1 MSRALPPRKSTDERD
16 GWVLVPC
23 LALAIARLLVQA
35 AGVDGGGGGLAYA
48 PGLLL
53 ALWLLFGLLSGGAGV
68 AIKSGIRGWKG
79 QRGWDR
85 QAVLVPVDGLCLRRN
100 SDQGVQVALGLVP
113 LLAAAEATRH
123 GTPSCMSRRLVA
135 LAVQLSWYAR
145 VALLQRSAV
154 AGDRRP
160 AVFVC
165 SSNGIDQGRARA
177 EDVAGPRWPARKTSR
192 RRTAAY
198 TFLLSQFV
206 PSIVCALVLHR
217 SWLAVFVEGQIAT
230 GILRLL
236 LSDAFRGSFTVG
248 EAVLTTFI
256 VSGVLFTAADDA
268 LHDVVRVLAHWEAH
282 ALGAGDGGVGRG
294 FPWWRDAHN
303 PWRRWLSSLAKFGV
317 RYGRNTAAAAAAAAA
332 PSVGTTASYGIF
344 MRPPPMESVLQAA
357 LLTYALLLFLVCV
370 PLSLHLEAWSRSPLA
385 RLLTGSIP
393 RTLMRVYCAR
403 ETVQRLSFYTQAV
416 PSALVWPAPALLLA
430 LLHYCGAAV
439 ALRAHHIRYVSAS
452 LPSPLSALLQ
462 PVRVAWCLL
471 RATGFHVGLAT
482 AWAVALY
489 VSIFAAP
496 PQSYRWRK
504 IAARKYYHLLAL
516 LMFLPAFMNRSQE
529 MDTVRFLAFATA
541 AALALLM
548 VVELLRIT
556 TNAPQHP
563 SRAAAAPERRGARDG
578 RKDQPGRDAAAPSH
592 ARHRA
597 TPLQTF
603 MTSLIDERDE
613 GRVIVSH
620 LYLLAG
626 CAAPVWRV
634 AASGAFHDARPL
646 SRSPRALDDAVSGM
660 IILGVFDAFASL
672 LGCRWGRRRW
682 AGTKKT
688 LEGSLSGFV
697 LAWLTHWALYL
708 GVVHSGVGE
717 RVAAAARMTA
727 ALAASTLFEALTTQ
741 IDNLVLPAF
750 YYAML
755 SVVYPA

>member
-1 MSRALPPRKSTDERD
+1 M
-16 GWVLVPC
+16 
-23 LALAIARLLVQA
+23 AIARLLVQA
-35 AGVDGGGGGLAYA
+35 AGVDGGGRLAYA

-53 ALWLLFGLLSGGAGV
+53 ALWLLFELLSGGAGL
-68 AIKSGIRGWKG
+68 AIRSGALAWKG
-79 QRGWDR
+79 QRGRDR
-85 QAVLVPVDGLCLRRN
+85 QAVLVPVDGLCSRRN
-100 SDQGVQVALGLVP
+100 ADQGVQVALGLVP
-113 LLAAAEATRH
+113 LLAAAEAARR
-123 GTPSCMSRRLVA
+123 GTLSFISRRLVA
-135 LAVQLSWYAR
+135 LAVQLSWYVR
-145 VALLQRSAV
+145 VTLLQRSAG
-154 AGDRRP
+154 AEDRRP
-160 AVFVC
+160 DVFVC
-165 SSNGIDQGRARA
+165 SSNGIDQRRAGA
-177 EDVAGPRWPARKTSR
+177 EDVAGPRWPARKKRR

-198 TFLLSQFV
+198 TFLLSQV
-206 PSIVCALVLHR
+206 APSIVCALVLHR
-217 SWLAVFVEGQIAT
+217 NWLAVFVEGQIAT

-236 LSDAFRGSFTVG
+236 LSEAFRGSFTVG

-256 VSGVLFTAADDA
+256 VSGVLLTAADDA
-268 LHDVVRVLAHWEAH
+268 LHDAVRVLAHWEAH

-303 PWRRWLSSLAKFGV
+303 QWRHWVSSLAKFGV

-332 PSVGTTASYGIF
+332 VGTTGSYGTF
-344 MRPPPMESVLQAA
+344 MRPPPVESVLQTA
-357 LLTYALLLFLVCV
+357 LLTYALSLFLIYV
-370 PLSLHLEAWSRSPLA
+370 PLSLHLEKWSRSPPA

-393 RTLMRVYCAR
+393 RTVMRLYCAR
-403 ETVQRLSFYTQAV
+403 ETVQRLALYARAM
-416 PSALVWPAPALLLA
+416 PPALVWPAPALLLA
-430 LLHYCGAAV
+430 LLHYGGAAV
-439 ALRAHHIRYVSAS
+439 ALRAHHIRYVSAP
-452 LPSPLSALLQ
+452 LPSPLSTLLQ
-462 PVRVAWCLL
+462 PVRAAWCLF
-471 RATGFHVGLAT
+471 RATGFHVGLAI

-548 VVELLRIT
+548 VAELLRIT
-556 TNAPQHP
+556 TNAPQRP
-563 SRAAAAPERRGARDG
+563 SHAAAAPDRRGARDG
-578 RKDQPGRDAAAPSH
+578 RMDEPGRDAAAPPH
-592 ARHRA
+592 ARHRP
-597 TPLQTF
+597 TLLQTF

-613 GRVIVSH
+613 GRIIVSH

-660 IILGVFDAFASL
+660 VVLGVFDAFASL

-688 LEGSLSGFV
+688 FEGSLSGFV

-708 GVVHSGVGE
+708 GVVRGGVGE

-755 SVVYPA
+755 NVVCPA